1 MVAVC
6 DFRLFPRTSV
16 LKYCFKARWFA
27 RCFQFPTPL
36 LFGFKRILQ
45 TLAVTVVQV
54 TWSSISQIVVSSPGW
69 LVSDSLSR
77 QPEVTPRFFG
87 QSKDMSLEDVIK
99 SKGLVF
105 ALDWNQVK
113 LYKSLDIRNAKCFQE
128 LSNCHEISI
137 SPPFFYKTCGLPINA
152 CQVDYAGGNSKRP
165 TRGTKVEYSDRVDGC
180 WWTKSREAV
189 EVGSR
194 SMFLLLLFLG
204 SFYIQA
210 GVGIPPLDQQ
220 RYT

>member
-1 MVAVC
+1 MVAVY

-113 LYKSLDIRNAKCFQE
+113 LNPLIFGMQIVFKNCQIVMKSPFLHPFSIRHVAY
-128 LSNCHEISI
+128 L
-137 SPPFFYKTCGLPINA
+137 
-152 CQVDYAGGNSKRP
+152 
-165 TRGTKVEYSDRVDGC
+165 
-180 WWTKSREAV
+180 
-189 EVGSR
+189 
-194 SMFLLLLFLG
+194 
-204 SFYIQA
+204 
-210 GVGIPPLDQQ
+210 
-220 RYT
+220 

>member
-16 LKYCFKARWFA
+16 LQYCFKARWFA

-54 TWSSISQIVVSSPGW
+54 TWSSISQIVVSPPGW
-69 LVSDSLSR
+69 LVSDTLSR

-99 SKGLVF
+99 SKAGVF

-152 CQVDYAGGNSKRP
+152 CSVDWTAKLTVQVATASVQLAAPRWSIRIGLMD
-165 TRGTKVEYSDRVDGC
+165 VDGQNPGKQLRLVVDLC
-180 WWTKSREAV
+180 FSCYYFW
-189 EVGSR
+189 
-194 SMFLLLLFLG
+194 
-204 SFYIQA
+204 
-210 GVGIPPLDQQ
+210 GVFTFKLV
-220 RYT
+220 